1 MVAEKI
7 LSSENN
13 VEFILQSRLEKMSK
27 IYPFKRLEYVYSGN
41 QIKSVII
48 DVEDFLSLIEAIETE
63 ANVSSNVE
71 FRDYELGE
79 IKGELTREEIYEGRI

>member
-1 MVAEKI
+1 MAKKI
-7 LSSENN
+7 PIFENN
-13 VEFILQSRLEKMSK
+13 VEFTLRTRLEKMSK

-48 DVEDFLSLIEAIETE
+48 DIEDFLSLIETIETE

-79 IKGELTREEIYEGRI
+79 IKGDLTREEIYEGRI